1 MVTKR
6 NIAVAIILSLVTCGI
21 YSLYWFVKLT
31 DEVNYASGNSN
42 DTSGLKAFLF
52 ILLTCGIYGYYW
64 AYKMG
69 TKVETLERSNGSKGL
84 LFLIL
89 EVLGLGIVVYALS
102 QDALNKY
109 A

>member
-31 DEVNYASGNSN
+31 DEMNYASGNSN
-42 DTSGLKAFLF
+42 DTSGLMAFL
-52 ILLTCGIYGYYW
+52 LTLVTCGIYGYYW

-69 TKVETLERSNGSKGL
+69 NKVDKVENASGSKGV

-89 EVLGLGIVVYALS
+89 QFLGLGIVVYALA
-102 QDALNKY
+102 QDTLNRH